1 MVARVALHHM
11 KQDRDEPIRAFVA
24 RLKGQAGVCKYVKA
38 CPGCNVQVAYTEAIL
53 TDFLCRGIADPEI
66 QMDLLGDANQ
76 EMTLEQAI
84 KFVEAKESGKRSASR
99 LSTPQLAE
107 AMGSTYRRQRKQTA
121 PPPTPTGPDTCTYCG
136 TKGHGKASPTRIRRI
151 ECPAYGQTCGN
162 CNREHHLSKMCRNKG
177 DHPPRGHQEN
187 AISNSV
193 LQVIS
198 ALHSN
203 TVDHHTFDRS
213 THSWHKKQSRP
224 QPYIAITA
232 QTTLEDYSS
241 LGQQLKKPLRRFT
254 LASTPPDRRTILE
267 DLATIPRPST
277 MTPPP
282 VLPPQPIPSTPSPP
296 PIPDTPQTPPPDS
309 APDIPFAQ
317 PPLPISPPIICPT
330 TPATTRTTPREASPA
345 QQPPLRRSQRTRK
358 QPDWLF

>member
-1 MVARVALHHM
+1 MYFQSRWGDYITATKIQGPDRVLQLLECCDEQLRRDLTRNAGGTLAGETEEVVLAAIKALAVREENVMVARVALHHM

-53 TDFLCRGIADPEI
+53 TDVLCRGIADPEI

-213 THSWHKKQSRP
+213 THSWHKKH
-224 QPYIAITA
+224 
-232 QTTLEDYSS
+232 
-241 LGQQLKKPLRRFT
+241 
-254 LASTPPDRRTILE
+254 
-267 DLATIPRPST
+267 
-277 MTPPP
+277 
-282 VLPPQPIPSTPSPP
+282 SPP
-296 PIPDTPQTPPPDS
+296 SRLETES
-309 APDIPFAQ
+309 AYK
-317 PPLPISPPIICPT
+317 T
-330 TPATTRTTPREASPA
+330 KPATTRRNGIV
-345 QQPPLRRSQRTRK
+345 LG
-358 QPDWLF
+358 